1 MSEEKTG
8 ENIKNNK
15 KENAAGQ
22 GKKEASEGRSKGAR
36 IMAII
41 ALAILFG
48 LLVWL
53 VVCLITGSK
62 YTMAVLFCVIVY
74 PILLYIGLWLK
85 KVFSS

>member
-1 MSEEKTG
+1 MSEEKTNTKEKAAG
-8 ENIKNNK
+8 KEK
-15 KENAAGQ
+15 KETV
-22 GKKEASEGRSKGAR
+22 EGRSKGAR
-36 IMAII
+36 ILAII

-62 YTMAVLFCVIVY
+62 YTMAVLFCVIIY